1 MTCEEIIKE
10 LKDFKKEIRKELND
24 NETDFSAL
32 MSKIIKTTSEYPE
45 QKGIVELM
53 VLMQDHMS
61 RDNRRSKDK
70 IMDIVDTIVDYKINT
85 LENVSTIKNDQNIKK
100 ESKVNKVKHIWN
112 VILNSPFFLKIFILS
127 SLIIMFFLLF
137 LLFPKKAD
145 KFIKE
150 EIPILTK
157 TYKGIQKWLKK

>member
-61 RDNRRSKDK
+61 RDNRKSKDK

-157 TYKGIQKWLKK
+157 TYKGIQK